1 MRLRYAIAVFSL
13 ALLDPLLAEAKIT
26 KCKTAFYDIEG
37 DSSPDLLA
45 EMKTKN
51 KTKGGHFAMTS
62 YTYKINC
69 KTLKTTCV
77 VSLPRWT
84 GRAEST
90 NEALNAK
97 WDKFYDALVAHE
109 QGHVDIFYG
118 AMQPAESQ
126 IQSMACG
133 PAQKH
138 IKAEFAKQSAEQ
150 KKFDAET
157 KHGTLKGAFF
167 GASNYLSMAY
177 SPADGMLGYSY
188 DQETQEAATER
199 ALEECKGKAC
209 KSLTWANGAKKCI
222 SLATSANKG
231 YGSAWAEG
239 REASEEKAMASCA
252 KRNKG
257 CSIRATVCTGE
268 GKVTE

>member
-1 MRLRYAIAVFSL
+1 MRFLFAAAAGFTL
-13 ALLDPLLAEAKIT
+13 LLDPLLAEAKIT
-26 KCKTAFYDIEG
+26 RCKTSFYDIEG

-45 EMKTKN
+45 EMKSKN

-69 KTLKTTCV
+69 KALKTTCV

-109 QGHVDIFYG
+109 QGHVDIFRA
-118 AMQPAESQ
+118 AMRPAKQ
-126 IQSMACG
+126 AIQSMACAS
-133 PAQKH
+133 AQKH
-138 IKAEFAKQSAEQ
+138 VKVEFAKQSAEQ

-177 SPADGMLGYSY
+177 SPVDDALGYSY
-188 DQETQEAATER
+188 DQETQEMATER

-231 YGSAWAEG
+231 YGSAWADG
-239 REASEEKAMASCA
+239 RKASEDKAMASCA

-257 CSIRATVCTGE
+257 CSVRATVCTGE

>member
-1 MRLRYAIAVFSL
+1 MRLVFAVHVCFVA
-13 ALLDPLLAEAKIT
+13 ALNPVLAEAQIT
-26 KCKTAFYDIEG
+26 KCKTSFYDIEG
-37 DSSPDLLA
+37 DTSADLLT

-69 KTLKTTCV
+69 QTLKTTCV
-77 VSLPRWT
+77 VSLPRWQ
-84 GRAEST
+84 GRAESE
-90 NEALNAK
+90 NEALNQK

-109 QGHVDIFYG
+109 QGHVDIFRAAMRPAKKAIQAMTCG
-118 AMQPAESQ
+118 A
-126 IQSMACG
+126 
-133 PAQKH
+133 AQKH
-138 IKAEFAKQSAEQ
+138 VKAEFAKQSATQ

-167 GASNYLSMAY
+167 GVANYLAMAY
-177 SPADGMLGYSY
+177 SPVDDALGYAY

-199 ALEECKGKAC
+199 ALAECNGKAC

-239 REASEEKAMASCA
+239 RQAAEDKAMAGCN

-257 CSIRATVCTGE
+257 CAIRATVCTGE
-268 GKVTE
+268 GKVTP